1 MMFVLPAVIL
11 AFIVSFP
18 TIYVLYSIVLGENL
32 GYMPSVVP
40 SGWATLN
47 ALFLGLIIPLF
58 SSIIPIKRGLA
69 TNLTETL
76 DVTRSKNK
84 GALITIIDGK
94 MLNTLPYLL
103 YGSIA
108 VSLGITVYYGLP
120 VALL

>member
-1 MMFVLPAVIL
+1 MFVLPAVIL

-84 GALITIIDGK
+84 GASITIVDGK

>member
-1 MMFVLPAVIL
+1 MFVLPAVIL

-84 GALITIIDGK
+84 GALITIVDGK

>member
-1 MMFVLPAVIL
+1 MFVLPAVIL

>member
-1 MMFVLPAVIL
+1 MFVLPAVIL

-18 TIYVLYSIVLGENL
+18 TIYVLYSTVLGENL